1 VRERGNFAPI
11 ISPSCKVIHITLLD
25 LERQSWVSDNM
36 WLLPVHVPMAA
47 DTAVVLPQLLEQVR
61 ERLSAN
67 KDSAKQVQERRTK
80 IEAIYRE
87 TRQKSQEWIEKTWNE
102 KPISQARFF
111 TEINKR
117 VQGKS
122 WALVSSHGRRW
133 RACPHFHRRGRLDRQ

>member
-1 VRERGNFAPI
+1 
-11 ISPSCKVIHITLLD
+11 
-25 LERQSWVSDNM
+25 M

-67 KDSAKQVQERRTK
+67 KNSTKQVQERRTK
-80 IEAIYRE
+80 IEAIYRA

-111 TEINKR
+111 TEINRGYKENPGRWCRRMGGAGAKR
-117 VQGKS
+117 S
-122 WALVSSHGRRW
+122 R
-133 RACPHFHRRGRLDRQ
+133 